1 MKKFGIVLFILVFFI
16 FTLSAETMASPTPK
30 EPSYLFEGRHY
41 RVYSDDSVKAAQ
53 DLDEEL
59 EAYFGV
65 FNRLLRFNPY
75 LLPNKLRVLAFSDV
89 TTYESYIE
97 KKLGEK
103 REGAVYLHYTQFADC
118 ELVVQGGNEKKD
130 VFLSQ
135 QAFVQFLRAFIP
147 NPPTWIQE
155 GLTVYYSNL
164 GYDFDKKEPT
174 YRENLDWLAT
184 VKTWGNSEPSLES
197 VVLADLSDKPLRPDI
212 MRGASW
218 VLISFLLNTDN
229 EDLRRTLFES
239 FMVLSPQ
246 ATAVENSRAVANRA
260 ALWTDPAE
268 LYGDLLTYVGSRKT
282 FSELI
287 KSGRDAYAAR
297 NTGEATAYF
306 LSALALEPTHYGP
319 PYYLGLLAYES
330 QSYDLAE
337 NYYRSALQYGAD
349 EALVSYALALNA
361 AAAGRNSEALGYLD
375 RAEKLAPDR
384 YKAKAKDLRSRLQ
397 AK

>member
-1 MKKFGIVLFILVFFI
+1 MKKYGIILFISACLV
-16 FTLSAETMASPTPK
+16 FTLSAETVVSPTKPA
-30 EPSYLFEGRHY
+30 YLFEGTHY
-41 RVYSDDSVKAAQ
+41 RVYSDESVKAAQ
-53 DLDEEL
+53 DVDEQL
-59 EAYFGV
+59 EAYFDV
-65 FNRLLRFNPY
+65 FNRLLRFNPS
-75 LLPNKLRVLAFSDV
+75 LLPDKLRVLAFSDGTAYGKYV
-89 TTYESYIE
+89 E

-103 REGAVYLHYTQFADC
+103 REGAVYLHYPQFADR
-118 ELVVQGGNEKKD
+118 ELILQRGKETKE
-130 VFLSQ
+130 VFLAQ

-174 YRENLDWLAT
+174 YKENLDWLAT
-184 VKTWGNSEPSLES
+184 VKTWGNAAPSLES
-197 VVLADLSDKPLRPDI
+197 VVLADLGDKGLRPDT

-218 VLISFLLNTDN
+218 VLVSFLLNTDN

-239 FMVLSPQ
+239 FMVLSPL
-246 ATAVENSRAVANRA
+246 ATAAENSRSVVDRA
-260 ALWTDPAE
+260 ALWTDAAA
-268 LYGDLLTYVGSRKT
+268 LYKDLQTYVESRKT

-287 KSGRDAYAAR
+287 QSGRDAYAAHD
-297 NTGEATAYF
+297 TSTATAYF
-306 LSALALEPTHYGP
+306 LNALALEPTHYAP

-361 AAAGRNSEALGYLD
+361 AAAGRNSEALSYLD

-384 YKAKAKDLRSRLQ
+384 YKAKAEDLRSRLK